1 MAGCGTEELKIS
13 SSSGNGETSQPQ
25 DHKESFIMGERT
37 ASNLNISGSSSSG
50 MYSSNVAEIK
60 EKQNSSAK
68 ILDEIK
74 KHIDKHDLPK
84 LLGVFK
90 EVKDCEKMEPVFK
103 RLKSIFFGNHVGTN
117 LG

>member
-1 MAGCGTEELKIS
+1 
-13 SSSGNGETSQPQ
+13 
-25 DHKESFIMGERT
+25 MGERT
-37 ASNLNISGSSSSG
+37 ASNLNLSGSSSSG

-84 LLGVFK
+84 LKAKPFILFIVSDELLGVFK

-103 RLKSIFFGNHVGTN
+103 RLKSIFFGNHVGTS